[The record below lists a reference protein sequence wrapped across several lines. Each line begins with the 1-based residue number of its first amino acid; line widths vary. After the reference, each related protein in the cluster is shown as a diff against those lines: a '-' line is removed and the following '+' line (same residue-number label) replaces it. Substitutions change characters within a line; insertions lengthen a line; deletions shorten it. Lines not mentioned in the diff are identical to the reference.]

1 MNLGKIFKNLALPTA
16 LVASVGA
23 CSTSNYDQREGA
35 ALGGALGGV
44 LAGAAADALGVDSRT
59 RRSIERAGTL
69 AGAAQGS
76 AITAGNVFCTEN
88 SSTTRNAS
96 RDNLIGRVMAD
107 TTSQRQ
113 SEVCTGGRRPVGQS
127 AGPKR
132 IF

>member
-69 AGAAQGS
+69 AGAAQGKPEM
-76 AITAGNVFCTEN
+76 V
-88 SSTTRNAS
+88 
-96 RDNLIGRVMAD
+96 
-107 TTSQRQ
+107 
-113 SEVCTGGRRPVGQS
+113 GRRGHHSQAQELPQGGHDRGVRSG
-127 AGPKR
+127 
-132 IF
+132 